1 MRKHLRE
8 FFRALDKLAVKRNQY
23 VMGIDLDTWR
33 RKQKMSWD
41 KLAKIVGLPITT
53 VRRFALG
60 MATIATERVDT
71 ILTVT
76 HGEVDLYAMHRKRM
90 DYIRRTMPDG
100 VPHIPMPDAAPPTPD
115 NDGDGKRS
123 AA

>member
-1 MRKHLRE
+1 
-8 FFRALDKLAVKRNQY
+8 
-23 VMGIDLDTWR
+23 MGIDLDTWR

-100 VPHIPMPDAAPPTPD
+100 VPHIPCRMLPRRRLITTATASDQRLNLYQCVSRRAPRRTSIPRCYT
-115 NDGDGKRS
+115 
-123 AA
+123 